1 MFLTL
6 SGKGLLR
13 ILTLVPHCQAEI
25 LVYKRRKWKKK
36 NPSSYCIFTC
46 KMQGACSVCMIILM
60 AICHHWFAHLHC
72 DMPRRTRDKSQKSLN
87 EGTSLWDKQQNL
99 LFYFFLVKWL
109 VQRQNPWTIGSIC
122 KEKNLVKIWLGFISY
137 K

>member
-1 MFLTL
+1 MGKDSSEYWHLSHIVRLRFLCT
-6 SGKGLLR
+6 R
-13 ILTLVPHCQAEI
+13 EENE
-25 LVYKRRKWKKK
+25 KK
-36 NPSSYCIFTC
+36 NPSFYCIFTC
-46 KMQGACSVCMIILM
+46 KMQGACSVCMIILL
-60 AICHHWFAHLHC
+60 AICHHWFVHLHC
-72 DMPRRTRDKSQKSLN
+72 DMPRQTRDKSQKGLN